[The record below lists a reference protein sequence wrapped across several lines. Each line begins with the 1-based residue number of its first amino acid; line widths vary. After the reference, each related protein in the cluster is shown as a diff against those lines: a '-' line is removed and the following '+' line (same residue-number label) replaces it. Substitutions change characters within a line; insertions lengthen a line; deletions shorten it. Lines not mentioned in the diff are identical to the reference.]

1 MKNLS
6 LFQKTLVALLVL
18 SLVPLLA
25 SSLILALNLGT
36 VQEELAAR
44 IAASAD
50 RQASESLQL
59 RAEQVAESIANFLE
73 ECETDLQ
80 LVSTLPRTANILTS
94 FYESRRGEIWRRD
107 GTSATP
113 RELHEFIPRYSS
125 LAIVDRRGREAF
137 VISGGTIVPKEA
149 LRDVSTPA
157 GTEFLSEDYFRRTR
171 ELKKGEIY
179 VSHLTGFH
187 VSKEEQLAG
196 APDPESAAGGKEYR
210 GVIRFATPLFDRR
223 GEFDGIAVL
232 SLDHRH
238 LMEFTQH
245 ISPGSN
251 SSVVFPSYKSGN
263 YAFIFDDEGWI
274 ITHPKYWDIRGVD
287 RQGRPVPP
295 YAVQTPAADVERGR
309 TPYNLDHA
317 GFIHPNY
324 PRVAQLIRERKSG
337 HVDIANV
344 GGAKKIMAFAPII
357 YDTGDYRA
365 HGIFGGVTIGFQVD
379 QFHETARA
387 GSALINQQLRE
398 HLRLSALIVAAT
410 SIMVVLCAWLLSRGV
425 TRPLAL
431 LTERARRLAAGDSA
445 ERVEIT
451 ARDEVGELAETFNR
465 MAEELDERKGNLLKT
480 LDELQAS
487 RREIIEERNFKESV
501 LESISSAIITLSPD
515 GNLTSINGTGRQ
527 LLGASAR
534 VGAPCGEILRG
545 WGDMPERVAA
555 VLAGGKGYGREPLI
569 VDHGGRERH
578 FEVGFFPIHAAS
590 DGGIT
595 VTIRD
600 ETEKERFREEMTR
613 LDRLASLGKLAAGI
627 AHEVRNPLTG
637 VSLLLDDLHDRAGLD
652 PESQAMMGK
661 ALQEIERVERL
672 IAALLNF
679 STPPKTTFREGDL
692 NRVLQDTL
700 LLLRR
705 ECERRQV
712 ALAFTPAEVPPF
724 PFDIEKIKQALLN
737 LVKNALEAMPAGGT
751 ITVTTGTGN
760 GFATIAVNDNG
771 PGIAEADL
779 PQIFE
784 PFFTRKGAGTG
795 LGLSITQRIVEEH
808 HGRITVASESGHGTT
823 FTIHLPVQG

>member
-1 MKNLS
+1 MRNLP

-36 VQEELAAR
+36 VREELADR
-44 IAASAD
+44 IADSAD
-50 RQASESLQL
+50 RQASESLRL

-80 LVSTLPRTANILTS
+80 LVSTLPRSAATLAS
-94 FYESRRGEIWRRD
+94 FYESRRSEIWRRD

-125 LAIVDRRGREAF
+125 LAIVDRRGRETFA
-137 VISGGTIVPKEA
+137 ISGGVIVPKGA

-187 VSKEEQLAG
+187 VSREEQLAG

-295 YAVQTPAADVERGR
+295 YTDRTPAADVERGR
-309 TPYNLDHA
+309 TPYNFDHA

-324 PRVAQLIRERKSG
+324 PRVAQMIRERKSG
-337 HVDIANV
+337 HVDITNV

-365 HGIFGGVTIGFQVD
+365 HGIFGGVTIGFQAD
-379 QFHETARA
+379 QFHETART

-410 SIMVVLCAWLLSRGV
+410 SVMVVLCAWLLSRGV

-445 ERVEIT
+445 ERVEIS

-465 MAEELDERKGNLLKT
+465 MAVELDERKGNLLRT

-501 LESISSAIITLSPD
+501 LESISSAILTLSPD
-515 GNLTSINGTGRQ
+515 GILTSINGTGRQ
-527 LLGASAR
+527 LLGAAAR
-534 VGAPCGEILRG
+534 IGAPCGEILRG

-555 VLAGGKGYGREPLI
+555 VLAGCKGYGREPLI
-569 VDHGGRERH
+569 VDQGGRERH
-578 FEVGFFPIHAAS
+578 FEVGFFPIHAAP
-590 DGGIT
+590 DGGVTI
-595 VTIRD
+595 TIRD

-705 ECERRQV
+705 ECERQRV

-724 PFDIEKIKQALLN
+724 SFDIEKIKQALLN

-751 ITVTTGTGN
+751 ITVTTGAGN
-760 GFATIAVNDNG
+760 GFATIAVNDTG

-795 LGLSITQRIVEEH
+795 LGLSITQRVVEEH
-808 HGRITVASESGHGTT
+808 RGRITVASESGRGTT
-823 FTIHLPVQG
+823 FTIYLPVQG